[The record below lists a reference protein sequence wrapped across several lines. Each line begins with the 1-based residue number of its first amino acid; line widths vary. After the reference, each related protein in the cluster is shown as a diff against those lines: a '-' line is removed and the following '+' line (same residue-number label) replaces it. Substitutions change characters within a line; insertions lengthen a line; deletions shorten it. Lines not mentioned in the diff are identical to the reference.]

1 MHEAMNADTQLKNI
15 LDRSSV
21 SGRPAPFP
29 GWREVRSRSRTT
41 DERIGDLYRSKLGE
55 HSQGVALLALGGY
68 GRRELCPRSDI
79 DLMFLID
86 RKLSENKIRDTI
98 AEVVYPLWDDKLDI
112 SYSVRTPKQALSD
125 AKDDFL
131 LLTALLDA
139 RLLCGDEESYR
150 DWKTRFNKDI
160 LVGRHKQIVENLVAH
175 ATLRHEHCGDDTYS
189 QEPDIKDGRGGLR
202 DYHTMLWTAKTLAG
216 ETDLPRIRIDEMFG
230 DRDRAELE
238 EAVNF
243 LLYTRCILHALSKRK
258 NDRLLFEYLGALA
271 DTLGFKGESPERTIE
286 SFMLEFHHQ
295 VFCIKVQNEAFLDRA
310 KDKLNI
316 FRDGARFR
324 IDSSFE
330 VLSGRVAFS
339 TPELLPSDPQL
350 MITLFEHM
358 ARFDRPMHPSARE
371 IIRNHLNLAES
382 SRTSPLAKRAFR
394 RTVAAK
400 GAQRALVAML
410 ETGVLERFLPE
421 FARLRGRMQFDVYH
435 TSTVDYHSIRTV
447 QELMNLE
454 HSHAETFQR
463 IKDKELLFFI
473 ALLHDIGKGYG
484 SPHSEIGA
492 DMAFD
497 TIRNFGFSEKQA
509 ETARTIIRKH
519 LVLSETATRRDI
531 TEEKTVI
538 GFAENIGNVEAL
550 CMLYLLTLAD
560 ATATG
565 PTALGSWKELLIR
578 ELFFKSL
585 KMMEKGAL
593 GDPGAAEEFEER
605 RAAICAHAPNILADE
620 TDARLKA
627 LPHHYIMSYDVSAV
641 LKHLEMSKT
650 VKTPSDVAVM
660 VEPRGSNFDVTILA
674 QDRIGLFAKLAGVF
688 ALNHLDIRGAKVFTW
703 HNRLAVDVF
712 EVVPPWSEYD
722 RWDKVVSDFKR
733 TVGGKMALAAQIS
746 GVRPPLNGT
755 RKPKLEKKPRVVTD
769 NSASDFFTVIEVYA
783 RDQVGL
789 LYRIARAISELDLDI
804 FRALISNK
812 GDLSADVFYV
822 SNLQGE
828 KIEDPDQ
835 LKAVE
840 EAILYSLK
848 E

>member
-1 MHEAMNADTQLKNI
+1 MHEIMNAQTQPKTT
-15 LDRSSV
+15 LDDAPG
-21 SGRPAPFP
+21 SGKLATFP
-29 GWREVRSRSRTT
+29 GWREVRSRTRTT
-41 DERIGDLYRSKLGE
+41 DERIGDLYRGKLGE
-55 HSQGVALLALGGY
+55 RSKGVALLALGGY
-68 GRRELCPRSDI
+68 GRRELCPHSDI

-86 RKLSENKIRDTI
+86 KKLSESKVRDAI

-112 SYSVRTPKQALSD
+112 SYSVRTPKQALID

-150 DWKTRFNKDI
+150 DWKARFNKDI
-160 LVGRHKQIVENLVAH
+160 LVGRRKQIVENLVSHGA
-175 ATLRHEHCGDDTYS
+175 LRHKQCGDDTYS
-189 QEPDIKDGRGGLR
+189 LEPDIKEGQGGLR
-202 DYHTMLWTAKTLAG
+202 DYHTMLWTAKALAG
-216 ETDLPRIRIDEMFG
+216 ETDVSRIRIDEMFG
-230 DRDRAELE
+230 NRDRAELE
-238 EAVNF
+238 EAINF
-243 LLYTRCILHALSKRK
+243 LLYARCVLHALSKRK
-258 NDRLLFEYLGALA
+258 NDRLRFEYLGALA
-271 DTLGFKGESPERTIE
+271 DTLGFRGESLERTIE

-310 KDKLNI
+310 KDKLSI

-324 IDSSFE
+324 IDPSFE

-339 TPELLPSDPQL
+339 SPESLPADPHL
-350 MITLFEHM
+350 MIALFEHM
-358 ARFDRPMHPSARE
+358 ARFDRPMHPTARE
-371 IIRNHLNLAES
+371 VVRNHLNLVES
-382 SRTSPLAKRAFR
+382 SRISPLAKRAFR

-410 ETGVLERFLPE
+410 ETGVLGRFLPE
-421 FARLRGRMQFDVYH
+421 FERLRGRMQFDIYH

-454 HSHAETFQR
+454 RSQTEVFQR

-497 TIRNFGFSEKQA
+497 TLQNFGFSEKQA
-509 ETARTIIRKH
+509 ETARHIIQKH

-531 TEEKTVI
+531 TEEKTVF
-538 GFAENIGNVEAL
+538 GFAESIGNVEAL
-550 CMLYLLTLAD
+550 CMLYLLTIAD

-578 ELFFKSL
+578 ELFLKSL
-585 KMMEKGAL
+585 KIMEKGAL
-593 GDPGAAEEFEER
+593 RDPGAAGEFEER
-605 RAAICAHAPNILADE
+605 REALRAQAPSILGDE
-620 TDARLKA
+620 TDARLEA
-627 LPHHYIMSYDVSAV
+627 LPHQYVMSYETPAI
-641 LKHLEMSKT
+641 LKHLEMSQK
-650 VKTPSDVAVM
+650 VKTPCDVAVL
-660 VEPRGSNFDVTILA
+660 VEPRGSNFDVTVLA
-674 QDRIGLFAKLAGVF
+674 TDRIGLFAKLAGVF

-712 EVVPPWSEYD
+712 EVAPPWSDYD
-722 RWDKVVSDFKR
+722 RWDKVISDFKLAA
-733 TVGGKMALAAQIS
+733 GGKMALAAAIS

-783 RDQVGL
+783 PDQVGL

-822 SNLQGE
+822 SNLQKE

-848 E
+848 